1 MNKVFKLLNYIAFM
15 IAVLASINNIE
26 AAALDNAGKY
36 IGIEY
41 SYPMKTGNNDF
52 QMIILPGNA
61 KNVYMINNGGGTI
74 HGSLTYIADDNFF
87 FNAVAGY
94 SKQKYNSSYDGN
106 IPGFVDHKM
115 IEGGLN
121 LGYVLDLDSNIRP
134 YGSFGVGISHV
145 MTEMKFNVTAKDFIT
160 NIGNNPDEI
169 KPHFSYE
176 GGFNFVTNSGIIKIG
191 MNGKIIKDI
200 DSNLTSESLNLID
213 QTGAPV
219 IGASISPFKNHIYSL
234 SLGILLPI

>member
-1 MNKVFKLLNYIAFM
+1 M
-15 IAVLASINNIE
+15 IAMLSSTSNIK
-26 AAALDNAGKY
+26 AAALDGAGKY

-41 SYPMKTGNNDF
+41 NYPMKTGNNDF
-52 QMIILPGNA
+52 QMTFAPDAIQ
-61 KNVYMINNGGGTI
+61 NVYMRNDGGGTLN
-74 HGSLTYIADDNFF
+74 GSLTYIADDNFF

-94 SKQKYNSSYDGN
+94 SKQKYRASYSGN

-115 IEGGLN
+115 IEGGVN

-134 YGSFGVGISHV
+134 YGSFGIGISHV
-145 MTEMKFNVTAKDFIT
+145 TTEMTFNVTATDFIT
-160 NIGNNPDEI
+160 NVGNNPDEM

-176 GGFNFVTNSGIIKIG
+176 GGFNFVTNSGIIKVG
-191 MNGKIIKDI
+191 MNGKIIKDL

-213 QTGAPV
+213 QAGAPV
-219 IGASISPFKNHIYSL
+219 VGGSISPFKNHIYSL